1 VSDPLLE
8 LSGVTADQLTELLDL
23 VNATDIVELDVTLG
37 ATRVSLRRP
46 TSMTALPS
54 PEQTP
59 PEPRSLAITSP
70 LVGMFHPS
78 VEVGASVEPGQ
89 SIGAIEALGMPTS
102 VDAPRSGIV
111 EELLVQDGSPVEYGQ
126 PLLIVRRAVQA
137 HET

>member
-8 LSGVTADQLTELLDL
+8 LSGVTAEQLTELLGL
-23 VNATDIVELDVTLG
+23 INATDIAELDVTLG
-37 ATRVSLRRP
+37 PTRVSIRRP
-46 TSMTALPS
+46 ASFPAVQRQ
-54 PEQTP
+54 EQAP

-102 VDAPRSGIV
+102 VDAPQSGTV